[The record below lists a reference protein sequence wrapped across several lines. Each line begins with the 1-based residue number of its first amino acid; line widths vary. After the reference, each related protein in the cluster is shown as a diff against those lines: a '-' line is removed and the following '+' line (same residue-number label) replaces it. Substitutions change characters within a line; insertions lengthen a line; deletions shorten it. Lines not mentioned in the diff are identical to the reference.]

1 MAQLYT
7 SVLNLWWLTYDTCI
21 FMMRRRFHPMM
32 QRCLVSIISTCN
44 IILRHVNSSRL
55 YVDCGEIESIHV
67 EWTEMTPRVYCKA
80 TGIDVRQMKKS
91 YKSDYDTKRCQFL
104 QRLSEWEK
112 ATLLRLPSFGFR
124 SSSTVYTRSG
134 GYTASIYVGAIKNKL
149 RNVINKKKYNKHKN
163 EKKNKP
169 NMNVAMGN
177 IFINKRSSCRLL
189 RNISY
194 KRLWLQYFFAW

>member
-67 EWTEMTPRVYCKA
+67 EWTEMTPRVYCRK
-80 TGIDVRQMKKS
+80 RQALTCDRWKILQIRLRHQVVS
-91 YKSDYDTKRCQFL
+91 FL
-104 QRLSEWEK
+104 QRPSEWEK
-112 ATLLRLPSFGFR
+112 ATLLRFPSFGFR